1 MLVVSWIVFAVL
13 ALLWTAAAW
22 AGAALAGWG
31 AEALVAGGAAQV
43 ARDMAALPVPA
54 WIQPWLDP
62 AWVEALQAFM
72 RWTLDAGGALLPAA
86 GTLAGWLVPLV
97 WVVWGIGLA
106 VLAGGALAAHFVAR
120 RFGRR
125 RLVAG

>member
-31 AEALVAGGAAQV
+31 AEALAAGGAAQV
-43 ARDMAALPVPA
+43 ARDVAALPVPG
-54 WIQPWLDP
+54 WVQLWFDP
-62 AWVEALQAFM
+62 AWIEALQSFM
-72 RWTLDAGGALLPAA
+72 RWALDAGGSLLPAA

-97 WVVWGIGLA
+97 WFVWGIGFAL
-106 VLAGGALAAHFVAR
+106 LAGGALAAHVVVR
-120 RFGRR
+120 RIGRR
-125 RLVAG
+125 RLLAG